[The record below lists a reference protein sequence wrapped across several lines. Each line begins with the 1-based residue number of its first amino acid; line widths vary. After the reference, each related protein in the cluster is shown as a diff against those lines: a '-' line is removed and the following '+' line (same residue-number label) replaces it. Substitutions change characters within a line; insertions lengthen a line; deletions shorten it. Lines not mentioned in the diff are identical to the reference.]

1 LDNSGFGNFVPREQY
16 NTVSISEQLGPLIG
30 VDVTLNSER
39 GAEPMFKFEVKQ
51 DRNVVFGLTNY
62 QITET
67 KSNAVVL
74 GLGYTIPDIPNP
86 FIRTYG
92 KLPIKMLQET
102 DLVIRADM
110 NIRDNSTIIR
120 KMVERQNQVTAGQ
133 KLISIKLSADLEVS
147 DKLTLRA
154 FYDHQITRPYIST
167 SFDTSNINSGVSLRF
182 NLNQ

>member
-1 LDNSGFGNFVPREQY
+1 
-16 NTVSISEQLGPLIG
+16 
-30 VDVTLNSER
+30 
-39 GAEPMFKFEVKQ
+39 
-51 DRNVVFGLTNY
+51 
-62 QITET
+62 
-67 KSNAVVL
+67 VVL

>member
-1 LDNSGFGNFVPREQY
+1 
-16 NTVSISEQLGPLIG
+16 
-30 VDVTLNSER
+30 
-39 GAEPMFKFEVKQ
+39 
-51 DRNVVFGLTNY
+51 VV
-62 QITET
+62 I
-67 KSNAVVL
+67 